1 MRSYDSD
8 EKVTLRMYFSNS
20 PLGRA
25 HVILT
30 VPEFVLLAVSFCGG
44 YGGRY
49 VTRLRPFRILLFFYF
64 YFVNMLDTFH
74 NFDF

>member
-1 MRSYDSD
+1 
-8 EKVTLRMYFSNS
+8 MYFSNS

-30 VPEFVLLAVSFCGG
+30 VPESVLMAVSFCGG

-49 VTRLRPFRILLFFYF
+49 VTRFRPFMILNFLFWFF
-64 YFVNMLDTFH
+64 SFQFFWKQVTC
-74 NFDF
+74 

>member
-1 MRSYDSD
+1 MPIVIY

-30 VPEFVLLAVSFCGG
+30 VPESVLLAVSFCGG
-44 YGGRY
+44 YGGR
-49 VTRLRPFRILLFFYF
+49 
-64 YFVNMLDTFH
+64 
-74 NFDF
+74 